1 MHHVPAA
8 CRSERLLA
16 AVVVESDCACRG
28 VKPRI
33 CGGRL
38 SNARRK
44 PELSGILHTGDAVYR
59 SGALPYP
66 GRGDADIM
74 IKIENL
80 TKSYRT
86 PQGRHYVFKNLN
98 LELPSGKSVALIGR
112 NGAGKST
119 LLRMI
124 GGIDRPDSGRIV
136 TDKTISW
143 PVGLSGGFQGSLTGR
158 ENVKFVAR
166 LYAKKEELKEKIEF
180 VEDFAELG
188 KYFDMPIKTYSSGMK
203 SRLGFGLSM
212 AFKFDYYLVDE
223 VTAVGDARF
232 KQKCAKLFNSKRDS
246 SSFLMVSHNLTSLL
260 EFCDV
265 AIYLDK
271 DRKITLYNDVNE
283 CVKKYKEDDNLN

>member
-1 MHHVPAA
+1 
-8 CRSERLLA
+8 
-16 AVVVESDCACRG
+16 
-28 VKPRI
+28 
-33 CGGRL
+33 
-38 SNARRK
+38 
-44 PELSGILHTGDAVYR
+44 
-59 SGALPYP
+59 
-66 GRGDADIM
+66 M

-232 KQKCAKLFNSKRDS
+232 KQKCADLFNSRHKEA
-246 SSFLMVSHNLTSLL
+246 SFLMVSHSLNSL
-260 EFCDV
+260 KEYCDV
-265 AIYLDK
+265 AILLGMNHHSVIYGNV
-271 DRKITLYNDVNE
+271 NDAVNE
-283 CVKKYKEDDNLN
+283 YISSHQF